1 MASSKST
8 VSVLGALQYFLD
20 PTHTK
25 LGVKIRR
32 KLFWRKQ
39 DLDVS
44 LRGKTAI
51 VSGANSGIGK
61 AVARNLAGMGAHVHM
76 LCRSAERGAKALES
90 IRGALASRGEGC
102 DGSNVELHLVDLSE
116 PQQIKDFARNFK
128 SSQGPDAKVDILV
141 NNAAVMPNE
150 PRFNSAGQEVA
161 LATNVIGFSG
171 LIQSMVPLLERS
183 EDARVVNV
191 VSAGMFASKLHLPT
205 IEKGLDRGAC
215 EAERDSYSGLNL
227 YSQHH
232 RARVML
238 TDHYADQLAAAGV
251 RCNSVH
257 PGWVDTPGLRETG
270 KYFFDRSAR
279 KKHKC
284 LAGTKSPREDLE

>member
-25 LGVKIRR
+25 LGVKVRR

-61 AVARNLAGMGAHVHM
+61 AVARNLAGMGAEVHM

-90 IRGALASRGEGC
+90 IRGTLGC

-116 PQQIKDFARNFK
+116 PQQIKDFARDFK
-128 SSQGPDAKVDILV
+128 STHAKVDILV
-141 NNAAVMPNE
+141 NNA
-150 PRFNSAGQEVA
+150 GVA
-161 LATNVIGFSG
+161 NRKERRTRDGFEMQMGTNHLGHF
-171 LIQSMVPLLERS
+171 LLTNLLLPKIKET
-183 EDARVVNV
+183 AIL
-191 VSAGMFASKLHLPT
+191 GMLP
-205 IEKGLDRGAC
+205 KP
-215 EAERDSYSGLNL
+215 
-227 YSQHH
+227 
-232 RARVML
+232 
-238 TDHYADQLAAAGV
+238 QLWLL
-251 RCNSVH
+251 S
-257 PGWVDTPGLRETG
+257 
-270 KYFFDRSAR
+270 F
-279 KKHKC
+279 
-284 LAGTKSPREDLE
+284 